1 MCNIVK
7 SVDSFECKEW
17 FLYKHY
23 AHKMPNIVYSFGLF
37 INDKLS
43 GVCSFGQPPPNFNNS
58 EDICIGIENVR
69 VLELNRLVVNDGLP
83 KNTLSNFV
91 SKCLKLLPRPMIIVS
106 YSDTRQGHNG
116 YIYQA
121 TNWIYT
127 GLPQKTGGREYFID
141 GRWIGNKGIFHKY
154 GTRKV
159 EDLEKLF
166 KGIEYRD
173 VSLKHRYF
181 YFIASKKLKKKLKQ
195 KLKYKS
201 LKYPKGNNERYDAS
215 YEPQTQ
221 TKLF

>member
-7 SVDSFECKEW
+7 SIDSFECKEW

-69 VLELNRLVVNDGLP
+69 VLELSRLVVNDGLP

-91 SKCLKLLPRPMIIVS
+91 SKCLKLLPKPMIIVS

-121 TNWIYT
+121 TNWITQVYHRKQVVGNT
-127 GLPQKTGGREYFID
+127 LLMVGGLAIKVYFI
-141 GRWIGNKGIFHKY
+141 N
-154 GTRKV
+154 T
-159 EDLEKLF
+159 EQEK
-166 KGIEYRD
+166 
-173 VSLKHRYF
+173 
-181 YFIASKKLKKKLKQ
+181 
-195 KLKYKS
+195 
-201 LKYPKGNNERYDAS
+201 
-215 YEPQTQ
+215 
-221 TKLF
+221 